1 MPVWCALDSSGHAT
15 QIFFEDLGSPDL
27 TELELPEGVD
37 AMQLGDWAW
46 DGSSWTRD
54 GAASAAAEEAGR
66 AARTEALRRSQLASV
81 ATAYVRAE
89 SSAGRLDRRAAVGYS
104 TLLEEWSG
112 DGVRYFA
119 GGWLSYG
126 GDVYRVEITHDS
138 QPDWTPDAAPS
149 LFTRIRLAPDG
160 VRVWELPTHAE
171 NAFDLGERAHY
182 PDEGGAIWV
191 SGRDGNV
198 SEPGTDRWWTRDGD
212 GGSGGTDPEPEEP
225 EPPTAEPYDPQHRYS
240 SGETCLWEGRV
251 YVWDADGSIGVPG
264 VWSPADYPQGWTEVA

>member
-1 MPVWCALDSSGHAT
+1 MTVWCALDEGGRAR
-15 QIFFEDLGSPDL
+15 QVFFEDLGSPDL

-37 AMQLGDWAW
+37 PTRLADYVW
-46 DGSSWTRD
+46 DGSAWSYD
-54 GAASAAAEEAGR
+54 GAASAAAEEAEM
-66 AARTEALRRSQLASV
+66 AARREALRSSQLASV
-81 ATAYVRAE
+81 ATAYVRE
-89 SSAGRLDRRAAVGYS
+89 RSSSGRMTRREAVGYS
-104 TLLEEWSG
+104 TLLDEWSG
-112 DGVRYFA
+112 DGVRYEA
-119 GGWLSYG
+119 GTWLAHG
-126 GDVYRVEITHDS
+126 GDVYLVEITHES

-171 NAFDLGERAHY
+171 NGFDLGERAHY

-198 SEPGTDRWWTRDGD
+198 SEPGADQWWAREGEGD
-212 GGSGGTDPEPEEP
+212 AGGTDPEPDEP
-225 EPPTAEPYDPQHRYS
+225 ELPTAEPYDEGHRYS

-251 YVWDADGSIGVPG
+251 YVWDADGSLGVPG